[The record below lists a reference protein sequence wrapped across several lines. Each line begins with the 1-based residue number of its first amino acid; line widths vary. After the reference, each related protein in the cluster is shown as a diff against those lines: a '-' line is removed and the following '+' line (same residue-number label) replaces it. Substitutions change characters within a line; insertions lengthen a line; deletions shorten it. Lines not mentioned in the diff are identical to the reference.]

1 MSFRAFYT
9 LPALAYRVG
18 PYSKEKKMNSNSKIA
33 RTAGIFYLLY
43 MVTSFIANLFGKF
56 VFVEAPVTVNHIM
69 THAFQFRIGFVINL
83 FSVVFFVVAAWALYV
98 LLKPVNKDLAL
109 LFLLFNVAG
118 FAVWLFSS
126 LCLFASLLILNGIG
140 TIRVFQPD
148 QLQALAVFF
157 VNLYKTGVVIAQV
170 PYGVWLFPLGYL
182 VLKSGSLP
190 KILGVL
196 LIADGICQ
204 FVYVCQR
211 LIFPDLGMIAYP
223 CLVTSFIAEVSL
235 ALWLSIKT
243 VNPRL
248 SMDPQ

>member
-1 MSFRAFYT
+1 
-9 LPALAYRVG
+9 
-18 PYSKEKKMNSNSKIA
+18 MNSTSKIA
-33 RTAGIFYLLY
+33 RTAGLLYLLY
-43 MVTSFIANLFGKF
+43 MITSFIANLFGKF

-109 LFLLFNVAG
+109 LFLIFNLAG
-118 FAVWLFSS
+118 FAVWLFIS
-126 LCLFASLLILNGIG
+126 LCLFASLVILNGSE
-140 TIRVFQPD
+140 TIQAFQPD

-157 VNLYKTGVVIAQV
+157 VNLYKNGVFMAQV

-182 VLKSGSLP
+182 VLKSRFLP
-190 KILGVL
+190 KVLGIL

-211 LIFPDLGMIAYP
+211 LILPDLGIIAYP
-223 CLVTSFIAEVSL
+223 CLVISFIAEVSL
-235 ALWLSIKT
+235 ALWLSIKA
-243 VNPRL
+243 VKPRL
-248 SMDPQ
+248 SVNPE